1 MRWQLVL
8 LGVAVVGLIV
18 ASNGYLRQS
27 LQADR
32 GRIAQE
38 AQQRERLSLLRDVQ
52 KDVSDYR
59 FWLIENAAQ
68 QQLNAPREMA
78 ASRAQLEQSR
88 RELDANLNKMAAFD
102 AAAVA
107 ELRRAADGL
116 GDIEYRA
123 LQAVIAGESAQA
135 QRLLRAAQQR
145 LAAIDMTLDEV
156 FAEQRAAVEAVAG
169 SAVEVTDR
177 AIERSLWMMIG
188 ASAIAVALVLLI
200 LQSTLPA
207 LRRTIAAIDE
217 LVRGHFDAPLPPI
230 ARDEL
235 GEVARGLRNFR
246 DNARQLEVLATTDA
260 LTELGTRLEM
270 QTVLDRS
277 LADMRD
283 GRMAAALL
291 FMDIDQ
297 FKSVNDALGHGA
309 GDRYLQEIARR
320 LRRALPHVAL
330 ISRISGDEFAVL
342 IREVADADGI
352 REVSERAVR
361 AITDAFSHNYL
372 LEDQPV
378 AISASIGIAIAQ
390 RDGWSGDVLL
400 ANAEAA
406 MYAAKGEGRGQY
418 RYFKPAMTD
427 GVRDQLAIGGALRRA
442 ISDNNLSMVYQPIVD
457 AQTRALVSAE
467 ALVRWTDPELG
478 PVHPERFV
486 PIAEETQ
493 IIVELGEWVMHAVGR
508 QLAQWHTDGLPR
520 CPVAVNI
527 GARHFADDSLML
539 TLVDVLGQYNLPPD
553 ALELEITESAVVRD
567 PDRSIELMQA
577 IRARGVS
584 LSLDDFGTGYSSLAY
599 LQQFP
604 LDKLKVDQGFIKRI
618 IENPDSDTIV
628 AATIGLAKGLG
639 LTTVGEGVESQA
651 VLQRLQAHDCDLIQG
666 YYTGRPMPAD
676 DFAAWVLAHR
686 QPKSKPEHLAV
697 GANAG

>member
-32 GRIAQE
+32 DRIAQE

-68 QQLNAPREMA
+68 QQLNSPREMA
-78 ASRAQLEQSR
+78 ASRLQLEQSR
-88 RELDANLNKMAAFD
+88 RELDAKLNRVAAFD

-107 ELRRAADGL
+107 KLRRATNGL

-123 LQAVIAGESAQA
+123 LQAIIAGQTEQA

-145 LAAIDMTLDEV
+145 LATIDMTLDDV

-169 SAVEVTDR
+169 STVEVTDR

-207 LRRTIAAIDE
+207 LRGTIAAIDE
-217 LVRGHFDAPLPPI
+217 LVRGHFDTPLPPI

-342 IREVADADGI
+342 ICEVADADGI

-418 RYFKPAMTD
+418 RYFKPTMTD

-457 AQTRALVSAE
+457 AQTQQLVCAE

-493 IIVELGEWVMHAVGR
+493 IIVELGEWVMHDVGR
-508 QLAQWHTDGLPR
+508 QLAQWHKDGLPR

-618 IENPDSDTIV
+618 IDNPDSDTIV

-686 QPKSKPEHLAV
+686 QPEPKPGHLAV